1 MAAGERPEPRL
12 GSYRAG
18 VTLSRFFHQIVLEG
32 PEGAR
37 EARLDR
43 LSLPARPAVSAGP
56 GGAARGHPALGT
68 ADPPT
73 SRGA

>member
-32 PEGAR
+32 AEGAR

-56 GGAARGHPALGT
+56 VAQL
-68 ADPPT
+68 ADT
-73 SRGA
+73 QR